1 MHPRL
6 SPIKAIL
13 WAVCLSILCASSKG
27 DEENADVVVVG
38 ATPGGIAAAVAA
50 ARLGEN
56 VALIEYEDHIGGIV
70 TNGLTNADIGKQQA
84 VGGLFYEFTRR
95 VVRYYLAQEGGNP
108 EGPNVKLCRNG
119 YFYEASVA
127 ERIFHDMIADSRDR
141 IHLRLRHELKDA
153 IVVDGR
159 LVSATCEDLAH
170 PGRRVTFHGKVFV
183 DATYEGDLAAM
194 AKAPYRVGRESREE
208 YGEPHAGRV
217 YARFAEPDLLP
228 GSTGEADRA
237 IQAFCFRLYVTQNAK
252 NSMQIEKPVGY
263 NRHDYRF
270 LLEDIRSGRATKL
283 TQFVQLY
290 PMPNGKFELNSNHP
304 DPKTGVPSESFD
316 LAEECW
322 DWPEA
327 TPEERHRI
335 YVRYLN
341 HNVGLLWFL
350 TNDPEVPA
358 AIREEAAQL
367 GWCRDEWPK
376 NGNVPR
382 QVYVRQGRRIMG
394 DYVLTEH
401 DGDLDPE
408 LKRTKVQPASIAVL
422 EFPFDSHACHRF
434 DPAHPGVREG
444 YVFIKHE
451 PLQVPYGVLV
461 PRKVDGLL
469 VPVAASCS
477 HIGYNALRMEP
488 VFMALGETCGIAAHL
503 AILHQTTV
511 RAAPVAELQQLLAA
525 RGGVITFY
533 SDLKFDDPS
542 FAAFQWLGARGLNP
556 GYEAAPGA
564 KLTRQDGAVRLARV
578 LSFEGKKWTAPAGDP
593 QAALQGNEL
602 AQWLKNAGYKP
613 QTGNDAAQKAE
624 GLTLAQ
630 FADIAYRALRP
641 LP

>member
-1 MHPRL
+1 MNLRSL
-6 SPIKAIL
+6 PIKAFL
-13 WAVCLSILCASSKG
+13 WAVCYLILCGPSNAA
-27 DEENADVVVVG
+27 DESADVVVVG

-50 ARLGEN
+50 ARLGRS
-56 VALIEYEDHIGGIV
+56 VALVEHEDHIGGIV

-95 VVRYYLAQEGGNP
+95 VVRYYLAQDGGNS

-119 YFYEASVA
+119 YYYEASVA
-127 ERIFHDMIADSRDR
+127 ERIFHEMLADSGDR

-153 IVVDGR
+153 TVVDGR
-159 LVSATCEDLAH
+159 LASVTCEDLTH
-170 PGRRVTFHGKVFV
+170 PGQRVTFHGKVFV

-194 AKAPYRVGRESREE
+194 AKAPYRVGREGREE
-208 YGEPHAGRV
+208 YNEPHAGRV
-217 YARFAEPDLLP
+217 YAHFGEPDLLP

-237 IQAFCFRLYVTQNAK
+237 IQAFCFRLHVTRNAK

-263 NRHDYRF
+263 NRNDYRF
-270 LLEDIRSGRATKL
+270 LLEDLRGGRATKL

-290 PMPNGKFELNSNHP
+290 PMPNGKWELNSNHP
-304 DPKTGVPSESFD
+304 DPKTGVPSQSFD

-327 TPEERHRI
+327 TPEKRHRI

-341 HNVGLLWFL
+341 HNVGLIWFL
-350 TNDPEVPA
+350 ANDPEVPA
-358 AIREEAAQL
+358 AIREEASQL

-382 QVYVRQGRRIMG
+382 QVYVRQGRRILG
-394 DYVLTEH
+394 DYVLTER
-401 DGDLDPE
+401 DGDLDPA
-408 LKRTKVQPASIAVL
+408 LGRTKVQPTSIAVL

-503 AILHQTTV
+503 AMLRQTTV
-511 RAAPVAELQQLLAA
+511 RAAPVAELQQLLVTH
-525 RGGVITFY
+525 GGVITFY
-533 SDLKFDDPS
+533 DDLKFDDPS
-542 FAAFQWLGARGLNP
+542 FPAFQWLGARGLNF
-556 GYEAAPGA
+556 GYEAAPGK
-564 KLTRQDGAVRLARV
+564 KLTRHDGAVRLARV
-578 LSFEGKKWTAPAGDP
+578 LKFEDKTWTEPAGDGL
-593 QAALQGNEL
+593 AALRESEL
-602 AQWLKNAGYKP
+602 TQWLKDAGYHP
-613 QTGNDAAQKAE
+613 ETEGRADARSEA
-624 GLTLAQ
+624 LTLAQ
-630 FADIAYRALRP
+630 FADLTYRTLRP
-641 LP
+641 HQ